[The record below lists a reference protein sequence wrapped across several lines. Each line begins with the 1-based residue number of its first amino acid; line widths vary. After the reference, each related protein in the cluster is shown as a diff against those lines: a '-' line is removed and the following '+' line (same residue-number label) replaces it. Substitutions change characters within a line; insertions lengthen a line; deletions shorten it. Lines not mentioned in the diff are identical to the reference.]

1 MLQPEQVRFRI
12 THVIPQPTLSAG
24 RVGPW
29 SHPLVTS
36 ADWSNSLLLGCCHRN
51 GRPPIHTDGV
61 RQPLPTERTVLQGLS
76 IARWGAVAWMVATT
90 ILQRKDIARPW
101 LAVVA
106 MGVAVTVAVQYSVS
120 LRRNP
125 GRLFQ
130 LPAVAVQ
137 VALSFF
143 LYAADGW
150 VYKESH
156 AFGGGQNLAGSIPDI
171 AALATGTAF
180 GPWWGAG
187 AGAMIGLGRVFG
199 GFADNHVSDLGRKD
213 VLSVLA
219 TMVFMALAGF
229 LFGFI
234 TRLLRKVE
242 TEVVAVKARA
252 DVARTLHDGVLQTLA
267 LVERRTRDS
276 DPELA
281 SVARQSDRQLRAWL
295 FHGNDESGDLSSK
308 LHAAADR
315 VSAQFDI
322 PITVSLV
329 VDDDIH
335 LEPHL
340 SHALAGAAGEA
351 MMNAA
356 KHASPTQIVV
366 FAEVDDDSAFV
377 SVRDDG
383 CGFDPTTAQRGQGL
397 NQSIEARMAEV
408 GGRAAITSAP
418 GEGTEIQLWTK

>member
-1 MLQPEQVRFRI
+1 
-12 THVIPQPTLSAG
+12 
-24 RVGPW
+24 
-29 SHPLVTS
+29 
-36 ADWSNSLLLGCCHRN
+36 
-51 GRPPIHTDGV
+51 
-61 RQPLPTERTVLQGLS
+61 
-76 IARWGAVAWMVATT
+76 MVATT
-90 ILQRKDIARPW
+90 ILQWNKEGKRLWLALVSIGLSIAVAAYYSSTLRKDPAQLFRRPAIA
-101 LAVVA
+101 
-106 MGVAVTVAVQYSVS
+106 MQI
-120 LRRNP
+120 
-125 GRLFQ
+125 
-130 LPAVAVQ
+130 
-137 VALSFF
+137 ALSFY

-150 VYKESH
+150 VYMRPH

-180 GPWWGAG
+180 GPWWGAA
-187 AGAMIGLGRVFG
+187 AGALIGLGRVFG
-199 GFADNHVSDLGRKD
+199 AFTNRAPLKSGD

-234 TRLLRKVE
+234 TRLLRRVE

-308 LHAAADR
+308 LHAAAHR

-335 LEPHL
+335 LDANL
-340 SHALAGAAGEA
+340 AHALAGAAGEA

-356 KHASPTQIVV
+356 KHASPKQIVV
-366 FAEVDDDSAFV
+366 FAEVDDDRAFV

-383 CGFDPTTAQRGQGL
+383 CGFDPSTAQRGQGL
-397 NQSIEARMAEV
+397 NQSIAARMAEV

>member
-1 MLQPEQVRFRI
+1 MPADSLRSDGSGLVSPVGD
-12 THVIPQPTLSAG
+12 LS
-24 RVGPW
+24 R
-29 SHPLVTS
+29 LVHQRCC
-36 ADWSNSLLLGCCHRN
+36 LRCCHRN
-51 GRPPIHTDGV
+51 GARPIHTDSV

-90 ILQRKDIARPW
+90 ILQWNTEGKRLWLALLSIGLSVAVAAYYSVTLRKDPA
-101 LAVVA
+101 
-106 MGVAVTVAVQYSVS
+106 
-120 LRRNP
+120 
-125 GRLFQ
+125 RLFRW
-130 LPAVAVQ
+130 PAIAIQ
-137 VALSFF
+137 IALSFY

-187 AGAMIGLGRVFG
+187 AGAMIGLGRILG
-199 GFADNHVSDLGRKD
+199 GFADQNISDLGRKEI
-213 VLSVLA
+213 LSVLA

-234 TRLLRKVE
+234 TRLLRRVE

-335 LEPHL
+335 LEANL
-340 SHALAGAAGEA
+340 AHALAGAAGEA

-356 KHASPTQIVV
+356 KHASPKQIVV

>member
-1 MLQPEQVRFRI
+1 
-12 THVIPQPTLSAG
+12 
-24 RVGPW
+24 
-29 SHPLVTS
+29 LVTPT
-36 ADWSNSLLLGCCHRN
+36 DCCHRN
-51 GRPPIHTDGV
+51 GRRPIHTDGV

-76 IARWGAVAWMVATT
+76 IARWGAVVWMVATT
-90 ILQRKDIARPW
+90 ILQRKDIAQPW
-101 LAVVA
+101 LAVLSIGLSIAVA
-106 MGVAVTVAVQYSVS
+106 AYYSAT
-120 LRRNP
+120 LRKDP
-125 GRLFQ
+125 ARLFRW
-130 LPAVAVQ
+130 PAIAMQ
-137 VALSFF
+137 IALSFF

-150 VYKESH
+150 VYD
-156 AFGGGQNLAGSIPDI
+156 IPDI

-180 GPWWGAG
+180 GPWWGAA
-187 AGAMIGLGRVFG
+187 AGALIGLGRVSG
-199 GFADNHVSDLGRKD
+199 AFADKAALKPGD

-234 TRLLRKVE
+234 TRLLRRVE

-267 LVERRTRDS
+267 LVERRTRES

-295 FHGNDESGDLSSK
+295 FHGDEESGDLSSR

-329 VDDDIH
+329 VDDDIR
-335 LEPHL
+335 LEANL
-340 SHALAGAAGEA
+340 AHALAGAAGEA

-356 KHASPTQIVV
+356 KHASPSTIVV
-366 FAEVDDDSAFV
+366 FAEVDEDNAFV

-383 CGFDPTTAQRGQGL
+383 CGFDPATAQRGQGL

>member
-1 MLQPEQVRFRI
+1 
-12 THVIPQPTLSAG
+12 
-24 RVGPW
+24 
-29 SHPLVTS
+29 
-36 ADWSNSLLLGCCHRN
+36 
-51 GRPPIHTDGV
+51 
-61 RQPLPTERTVLQGLS
+61 
-76 IARWGAVAWMVATT
+76 MVATT
-90 ILQRKDIARPW
+90 ILQWNKEGKRLWLALLSIGLSIAVAAYYSSTLRKDPA
-101 LAVVA
+101 
-106 MGVAVTVAVQYSVS
+106 
-120 LRRNP
+120 
-125 GRLFQ
+125 RLFRW
-130 LPAVAVQ
+130 PAIAMQ
-137 VALSFF
+137 IALSFY

-150 VYKESH
+150 VYTESH

-199 GFADNHVSDLGRKD
+199 AFADKKVSDLGRKEI
-213 VLSVLA
+213 LSVLA

-234 TRLLRKVE
+234 TRLLRRVE

-295 FHGNDESGDLSSK
+295 FHGDEESGDLSSH

-335 LEPHL
+335 LGANL
-340 SHALAGAAGEA
+340 AHALAGAAGEA

-356 KHASPTQIVV
+356 KHASPKQIVV
-366 FAEVDDDSAFV
+366 FAEVDEDNAFV

-383 CGFDPTTAQRGQGL
+383 CGFDPTTAKRGQGL

-408 GGRAAITSAP
+408 GGRSAITSVP

>member
-1 MLQPEQVRFRI
+1 
-12 THVIPQPTLSAG
+12 
-24 RVGPW
+24 
-29 SHPLVTS
+29 
-36 ADWSNSLLLGCCHRN
+36 
-51 GRPPIHTDGV
+51 
-61 RQPLPTERTVLQGLS
+61 
-76 IARWGAVAWMVATT
+76 
-90 ILQRKDIARPW
+90 
-101 LAVVA
+101 
-106 MGVAVTVAVQYSVS
+106 
-120 LRRNP
+120 
-125 GRLFQ
+125 
-130 LPAVAVQ
+130 
-137 VALSFF
+137 
-143 LYAADGW
+143 
-150 VYKESH
+150 
-156 AFGGGQNLAGSIPDI
+156 
-171 AALATGTAF
+171 
-180 GPWWGAG
+180 
-187 AGAMIGLGRVFG
+187 
-199 GFADNHVSDLGRKD
+199 
-213 VLSVLA
+213 
-219 TMVFMALAGF
+219 MVFMALAGF

>member
-1 MLQPEQVRFRI
+1 M
-12 THVIPQPTLSAG
+12 
-24 RVGPW
+24 
-29 SHPLVTS
+29 
-36 ADWSNSLLLGCCHRN
+36 CCHRN
-51 GRPPIHTDGV
+51 GRRPIHTDGV

-76 IARWGAVAWMVATT
+76 IARWAAVAWMVATT
-90 ILQRKDIARPW
+90 ILQWNKEGKRLWLALVSIGLSIAVAAYYSSTLRKDPAQLFRRPAIA
-101 LAVVA
+101 
-106 MGVAVTVAVQYSVS
+106 MQI
-120 LRRNP
+120 
-125 GRLFQ
+125 
-130 LPAVAVQ
+130 
-137 VALSFF
+137 ALSFY

-150 VYKESH
+150 VYKRPH

-180 GPWWGAG
+180 GPWWGAA
-187 AGAMIGLGRVFG
+187 AGGLIGLGRVFG
-199 GFADNHVSDLGRKD
+199 AFTDRAPLKSGD

-234 TRLLRKVE
+234 TRLLRRVE

-295 FHGNDESGDLSSK
+295 FHGNDESGDLSSR

-335 LEPHL
+335 LDANL
-340 SHALAGAAGEA
+340 AHALAGAAGEA

-356 KHASPTQIVV
+356 KHASPKQIVV
-366 FAEVDDDSAFV
+366 FAEVDDDRAFV

-383 CGFDPTTAQRGQGL
+383 CGFDPTTAERGQGL

>member
-1 MLQPEQVRFRI
+1 
-12 THVIPQPTLSAG
+12 
-24 RVGPW
+24 
-29 SHPLVTS
+29 
-36 ADWSNSLLLGCCHRN
+36 
-51 GRPPIHTDGV
+51 V

-76 IARWGAVAWMVATT
+76 IARWAAVTWMVATT
-90 ILQRKDIARPW
+90 ILQWNKEGKRLWLALLSVGLSIAVAAYYSATLRKDPA
-101 LAVVA
+101 
-106 MGVAVTVAVQYSVS
+106 
-120 LRRNP
+120 
-125 GRLFQ
+125 RLFRW
-130 LPAVAVQ
+130 PAVAMQ
-137 VALSFF
+137 IALSFY

-150 VYKESH
+150 VYDKPH

-180 GPWWGAG
+180 GPWWGAA
-187 AGAMIGLGRVFG
+187 AGALIGLGRVLG
-199 GFADNHVSDLGRKD
+199 GFAKSAPLKSSE

-234 TRLLRKVE
+234 TRLLRRVE
-242 TEVVAVKARA
+242 TQVVAVKARA

-295 FHGNDESGDLSSK
+295 FHGDEESGDLSSR

-335 LEPHL
+335 LETRL
-340 SHALAGAAGEA
+340 AHALAGAAGEA

-356 KHASPTQIVV
+356 KHSSPTQIVV

>member
-1 MLQPEQVRFRI
+1 M
-12 THVIPQPTLSAG
+12 
-24 RVGPW
+24 
-29 SHPLVTS
+29 
-36 ADWSNSLLLGCCHRN
+36 
-51 GRPPIHTDGV
+51 

-90 ILQRKDIARPW
+90 ILQRHNIRRPW
-101 LAVVA
+101 LAA
-106 MGVAVTVAVQYSVS
+106 FTIGVAVAVAVQYSIS
-120 LRRNP
+120 LRRDP
-125 GRLFQ
+125 ARLVR
-130 LPAVAVQ
+130 LPSIAVQ

-150 VYKESH
+150 VYKSSH
-156 AFGGGQNLAGSIPDI
+156 AFAGGQNLAGSLPDI

-187 AGAMIGLGRVFG
+187 TGALIGIGRVFG
-199 GFADNHVSDLGRKD
+199 AFADKKMNELGSKE

-234 TRLLRKVE
+234 TRLLRRVE
-242 TEVVAVKARA
+242 TEVVTVKARA

-267 LVERRTRDS
+267 LVERRTRAS

-281 SVARQSDRQLRAWL
+281 SLARQSDRQLRAWL
-295 FHGNDESGDLSSK
+295 FHGDEESGDLSSR

-315 VSAQFDI
+315 VSAQYDI
-322 PITVSLV
+322 AITVSLV
-329 VDDDIH
+329 VDDDVQ

-340 SHALAGAAGEA
+340 AHALAGAAGEA
-351 MMNAA
+351 MTNAA
-356 KHASPTQIVV
+356 KHASPKQIVV
-366 FAEVDDDSAFV
+366 FAEVDEHNAFV

-383 CGFDPTTAQRGQGL
+383 RGFDPTIAKRGQGL
-397 NQSIEARMAEV
+397 NQSIQARMAEV
-408 GGRAAITSAP
+408 GGRAAITSVP

>member
-1 MLQPEQVRFRI
+1 
-12 THVIPQPTLSAG
+12 
-24 RVGPW
+24 
-29 SHPLVTS
+29 
-36 ADWSNSLLLGCCHRN
+36 
-51 GRPPIHTDGV
+51 
-61 RQPLPTERTVLQGLS
+61 
-76 IARWGAVAWMVATT
+76 MVATT
-90 ILQRKDIARPW
+90 VLQWNKDGKRLW
-101 LAVVA
+101 LALI
-106 MGVAVTVAVQYSVS
+106 SVG
-120 LRRNP
+120 LAI
-125 GRLFQ
+125 
-130 LPAVAVQ
+130 AVAVYYSVTLRKDPARLFRWPAISMQ
-137 VALSFF
+137 LALSFY

-150 VYKESH
+150 VYKRPH

-180 GPWWGAG
+180 GPWWGAA
-187 AGAMIGLGRVFG
+187 AGALIGLGRVLG
-199 GFADNHVSDLGRKD
+199 GFADKAPLQSGD

-234 TRLLRKVE
+234 TRLLRRVE

-295 FHGNDESGDLSSK
+295 FHGDQDSADLSSR

-315 VSAQFDI
+315 VSSQFDI

-329 VDDDIH
+329 VDDDVH

-340 SHALAGAAGEA
+340 AHALAGAAGEA
-351 MMNAA
+351 MTNAA
-356 KHASPTQIVV
+356 KHASPRQIVV
-366 FAEVDDDSAFV
+366 FAEVDEDNAFV

-383 CGFDPTTAQRGQGL
+383 RGFDPTTAKRGQGL

-408 GGRAAITSAP
+408 GGRVAITSVP

>member
-1 MLQPEQVRFRI
+1 
-12 THVIPQPTLSAG
+12 
-24 RVGPW
+24 
-29 SHPLVTS
+29 
-36 ADWSNSLLLGCCHRN
+36 
-51 GRPPIHTDGV
+51 V

-90 ILQRKDIARPW
+90 ILQWNRDGKRLWLALLSIGLSIAVAAYYSVTLRKD
-101 LAVVA
+101 
-106 MGVAVTVAVQYSVS
+106 
-120 LRRNP
+120 P
-125 GRLFQ
+125 GRLFRW
-130 LPAVAVQ
+130 PAIAMQ
-137 VALSFF
+137 IALSFY

-150 VYKESH
+150 VYNKPH

-180 GPWWGAG
+180 GPWWGAV
-187 AGAMIGLGRVFG
+187 AGALIGFGRVFG
-199 GFADNHVSDLGRKD
+199 GFADKAPLKSGD

-234 TRLLRKVE
+234 TRLLRRVE

-295 FHGNDESGDLSSK
+295 FHGDDERGDLSSR

-335 LEPHL
+335 LGANL
-340 SHALAGAAGEA
+340 AHALAGAAGEA

-356 KHASPTQIVV
+356 KHASPKTIVV
-366 FAEVDDDSAFV
+366 FAEVDDDNAFV

-383 CGFDPTTAQRGQGL
+383 CGFEPTTAKRGQGL

-408 GGRAAITSAP
+408 GGRIAITSAP

>member
-1 MLQPEQVRFRI
+1 M
-12 THVIPQPTLSAG
+12 
-24 RVGPW
+24 
-29 SHPLVTS
+29 
-36 ADWSNSLLLGCCHRN
+36 
-51 GRPPIHTDGV
+51 

-90 ILQRKDIARPW
+90 ILQWNTEGKRLWLALLSIGLSIAVAAYYSVTLRKDPA
-101 LAVVA
+101 
-106 MGVAVTVAVQYSVS
+106 
-120 LRRNP
+120 
-125 GRLFQ
+125 RLFRW
-130 LPAVAVQ
+130 PAIAMQ
-137 VALSFF
+137 IALSFY

-150 VYKESH
+150 VYKRPH

-180 GPWWGAG
+180 GPWWGAA
-187 AGAMIGLGRVFG
+187 AGALIGLGRVSG
-199 GFADNHVSDLGRKD
+199 AFADKAPLKPGD

>member
-1 MLQPEQVRFRI
+1 M
-12 THVIPQPTLSAG
+12 
-24 RVGPW
+24 
-29 SHPLVTS
+29 
-36 ADWSNSLLLGCCHRN
+36 
-51 GRPPIHTDGV
+51 

-76 IARWGAVAWMVATT
+76 IARWAAVAWMVATT
-90 ILQRKDIARPW
+90 ILQWNKEGKRLW
-101 LAVVA
+101 LAVLTIGLA
-106 MGVAVTVAVQYSVS
+106 IGVAVYYSLT
-120 LRRNP
+120 LRRDAA
-125 GRLFQ
+125 RL
-130 LPAVAVQ
+130 LRWPAISLQ
-137 VALSFF
+137 IALSFY

-150 VYKESH
+150 VYKRPH

-180 GPWWGAG
+180 GPWWGAA
-187 AGAMIGLGRVFG
+187 AGALIGLGRVTG
-199 GFADNHVSDLGRKD
+199 AFADKAPALTSDNW
-213 VLSVLA
+213 LSVLA

-267 LVERRTRDS
+267 LVERRTRDT

-281 SVARQSDRQLRAWL
+281 SVARQSDRQLRSWL
-295 FHGNDESGDLSSK
+295 FHGNEESGDLSSR

-322 PITVSLV
+322 PITVSVV
-329 VDDDIH
+329 VDDDV
-335 LEPHL
+335 EL
-340 SHALAGAAGEA
+340 SSTIAHALAGAAGEA

-356 KHASPTQIVV
+356 KHASPTSIVV
-366 FAEVDDDSAFV
+366 FAEVDDDNAFV

-383 CGFDPTTAQRGQGL
+383 RGFDPKVAQRGQGL
-397 NQSIEARMAEV
+397 NQSIEARMTEV
-408 GGRAAITSAP
+408 GGRATITSAP

>member
-1 MLQPEQVRFRI
+1 
-12 THVIPQPTLSAG
+12 
-24 RVGPW
+24 
-29 SHPLVTS
+29 
-36 ADWSNSLLLGCCHRN
+36 
-51 GRPPIHTDGV
+51 
-61 RQPLPTERTVLQGLS
+61 
-76 IARWGAVAWMVATT
+76 MVATT
-90 ILQRKDIARPW
+90 ILQRKEIARPW
-101 LAVVA
+101 LAGLAV
-106 MGVAVTVAVQYSVS
+106 GVAVAVAVQYSVS

-125 GRLFQ
+125 ARLFR

-143 LYAADGW
+143 LYVADGW
-150 VYKESH
+150 VYQESH

-199 GFADNHVSDLGRKD
+199 AFADKSMSDLGRKE

-234 TRLLRKVE
+234 TRLLRRVE

-335 LEPHL
+335 LDANL
-340 SHALAGAAGEA
+340 AHALAGAAGEA

-356 KHASPTQIVV
+356 KHASPKQIVV
-366 FAEVDDDSAFV
+366 FAEVDDDRAFV

-397 NQSIEARMAEV
+397 NQSIAARMAEV

>member
-1 MLQPEQVRFRI
+1 
-12 THVIPQPTLSAG
+12 
-24 RVGPW
+24 
-29 SHPLVTS
+29 
-36 ADWSNSLLLGCCHRN
+36 
-51 GRPPIHTDGV
+51 
-61 RQPLPTERTVLQGLS
+61 
-76 IARWGAVAWMVATT
+76 MVATT
-90 ILQRKDIARPW
+90 ILQRKDIVRPW
-101 LAVVA
+101 LALLSVGLAIAVA
-106 MGVAVTVAVQYSVS
+106 AYYSS
-120 LRRNP
+120 TLRRDP
-125 GRLFQ
+125 ARLFRW
-130 LPAVAVQ
+130 PAIAIQ
-137 VALSFF
+137 IALSFY

-150 VYKESH
+150 VYQKPH

-171 AALATGTAF
+171 AALVTGTAF
-180 GPWWGAG
+180 GPWWGAA
-187 AGAMIGLGRVFG
+187 AGALIGLGRVVG
-199 GFADNHVSDLGRKD
+199 AFADKAPLKSGD

-234 TRLLRKVE
+234 TRLLRRVE

-308 LHAAADR
+308 LRAAADR

-335 LEPHL
+335 LDHHL
-340 SHALAGAAGEA
+340 AHALAGAAGEA

-356 KHASPTQIVV
+356 KHASPRQIVV
-366 FAEVDDDSAFV
+366 FAEVDEDNAFV

-383 CGFDPTTAQRGQGL
+383 CGFDPATAHRGQGL
-397 NQSIEARMAEV
+397 NQSIEARMAEI

>member
-1 MLQPEQVRFRI
+1 
-12 THVIPQPTLSAG
+12 
-24 RVGPW
+24 
-29 SHPLVTS
+29 
-36 ADWSNSLLLGCCHRN
+36 
-51 GRPPIHTDGV
+51 V

-90 ILQRKDIARPW
+90 ILQRRDVARPW
-101 LAVVA
+101 MALLSVGLSIAVA
-106 MGVAVTVAVQYSVS
+106 AYYSHT
-120 LRRNP
+120 LRKDP
-125 GRLFQ
+125 ARLFRW
-130 LPAVAVQ
+130 PAIAMQ
-137 VALSFF
+137 IALSFY

-150 VYKESH
+150 VYEKPH

-180 GPWWGAG
+180 GPWWGAA
-187 AGAMIGLGRVFG
+187 AGALIGLGRITG
-199 GFADNHVSDLGRKD
+199 GLADKGALTSSE

-234 TRLLRKVE
+234 TRLLRRVE

-329 VDDDIH
+329 VDDDVY
-335 LEPHL
+335 LEANL
-340 SHALAGAAGEA
+340 AHALAGAAGEA

-356 KHASPTQIVV
+356 KHASPKQIVV
-366 FAEVDDDSAFV
+366 FAEVDDNRAFV